1 MIPSPPRFPISGSR
15 LASFYGRLMYKSVLL
30 KLSGEALGSPG
41 DGRSISP
48 ASLTYIAKEI
58 SSGLKRGTRLA
69 IVIGGGNIWRGA
81 RDGHGKIDRVTSD
94 NMGMLATIINAMA
107 LQSALEHEGVSTR
120 VQTAIEISRLAEPFI
135 RRRAL
140 RHLEKER
147 VVIFAGGTG
156 NPYFTTDTAAALRAA
171 EINADVI
178 FKATQVDGVYTGDP
192 KKDAKAKLI
201 KDITYMSAINKG
213 LKFMDASALTLC
225 MENHIPILVFNLHT
239 AGNIRKA
246 LAGEKV
252 GTLIKQG

>member
-1 MIPSPPRFPISGSR
+1 
-15 LASFYGRLMYKSVLL
+15 
-30 KLSGEALGSPG
+30 
-41 DGRSISP
+41 
-48 ASLTYIAKEI
+48 
-58 SSGLKRGTRLA
+58 A

-94 NMGMLATIINAMA
+94 NMGMLATVINAMA

-140 RHLEKER
+140 RHLEKAR

-171 EINADVI
+171 EMNADVI
-178 FKATQVDGVYTGDP
+178 FKATQVDGVYDCDP
-192 KKDAKAKLI
+192 RKNARAKMI
-201 KDITYMSAINKG
+201 CDITYMSAISKG
-213 LKFMDASALTLC
+213 LRFMDASALTLC

-239 AGNIRKA
+239 PGNIRKA
-246 LAGEKV
+246 LSGEKI
-252 GTLIKQG
+252 GTLIKEAGETGGKIFSMVERQIGTLKCRKK

>member
-1 MIPSPPRFPISGSR
+1 
-15 LASFYGRLMYKSVLL
+15 MYKRVLL
-30 KLSGEALGSPG
+30 KLSGEAMGAAG

-48 ASLTYIAKEI
+48 ASLTYIAKETAKGIRKGI
-58 SSGLKRGTRLA
+58 SLA

-81 RDGHGKIDRVTSD
+81 RDGHGMIDRVTSD

-120 VQTAIEISRLAEPFI
+120 VQTSIEISRLAEPFI
-135 RRRAL
+135 RRRGM
-140 RHLEKER
+140 RHLEKGR

-178 FKATQVDGVYTGDP
+178 FKATQVDGVYTSDP
-192 KKDAKAKLI
+192 KKDPKAKMI
-201 KDITYMSAINKG
+201 KDITYMSAISQG

-225 MENHIPILVFNLHT
+225 MENNIPILVFNLHVP
-239 AGNIRKA
+239 GNIRKA
-246 LAGEKV
+246 LSGEKI
-252 GTLIKQG
+252 GTLIHHA

>member
-1 MIPSPPRFPISGSR
+1 
-15 LASFYGRLMYKSVLL
+15 MYKRVLL
-30 KLSGEALGSPG
+30 KLSGEALGTPG
-41 DGRSISP
+41 DCRSISSP
-48 ASLTYIAKEI
+48 SLTYIAKEI
-58 SSGLKRGTRLA
+58 ASGLKKGIHLS

-81 RDGHGKIDRVTSD
+81 RDGRMIDRVTSD

-120 VQTAIEISRLAEPFI
+120 VQTSIEISRLAEPFI

-140 RHLEKER
+140 RHLEKGR

-192 KKDAKAKLI
+192 KKDPKAKLI
-201 KDITYMSAINKG
+201 KDITYMEAISKG

-225 MENHIPILVFNLHT
+225 MENNIPILVFNLHT
-239 AGNIRKA
+239 PGNIRKA
-246 LAGEKV
+246 LAGQRT

>member
-1 MIPSPPRFPISGSR
+1 
-15 LASFYGRLMYKSVLL
+15 MYKRVLL
-30 KLSGEALGSPG
+30 KLSGEALGASR
-41 DGRSISP
+41 DSRSISP
-48 ASLTYIAKEI
+48 ESLTYIAKETARGL
-58 SSGLKRGTRLA
+58 SPLSGGKRHGTQLS

-81 RDGHGKIDRVTSD
+81 RDGHGMIDRVTSD

-120 VQTAIEISRLAEPFI
+120 VQTSIEISRLAEPFI
-135 RRRAL
+135 RRRAM
-140 RHLEKER
+140 RHLEKGR

-171 EINADVI
+171 EMNADVI

-192 KKDAKAKLI
+192 KTDAKAKLI
-201 KDITYMSAINKG
+201 KDITYMSAISKG

-225 MENHIPILVFNLHT
+225 MENNIPILVFNLHT
-239 AGNIRKA
+239 PGNIRRA

-252 GTLIKQG
+252 GTLIKQD

>member
-1 MIPSPPRFPISGSR
+1 
-15 LASFYGRLMYKSVLL
+15 MYKRVLL
-30 KLSGEALGSPG
+30 KLSGEALGTPG
-41 DGRSISP
+41 DSRSISSS
-48 ASLTYIAKEI
+48 SLTYIAKEI
-58 SSGLKRGTRLA
+58 ASGLKKTTHLA

-81 RDGHGKIDRVTSD
+81 RDGRMIDRVTSD

-107 LQSALEHEGVSTR
+107 LQSALEHEGVCTR
-120 VQTAIEISRLAEPFI
+120 VQTAIEISRVAEPFI

-140 RHLEKER
+140 RHLEKGR

-171 EINADVI
+171 EIGADVI

-192 KKDAKAKLI
+192 KKDSKAKLI

-225 MENHIPILVFNLHT
+225 MENNIPILVFNLHT
-239 AGNIRKA
+239 RGNIRKA
-246 LAGEKV
+246 LAGQKI
-252 GTLIKQG
+252 GTLIQQG

>member
-1 MIPSPPRFPISGSR
+1 
-15 LASFYGRLMYKSVLL
+15 MYKRVLL
-30 KLSGEALGSPG
+30 KLSGEALGASG
-41 DGRSISP
+41 DSRSISP

-58 SSGLKRGTRLA
+58 AKGRRKGTQLA
-69 IVIGGGNIWRGA
+69 IVVGGGNIWRGA
-81 RDGHGKIDRVTSD
+81 RDGHGMIDRVTSD

-135 RRRAL
+135 RRRAM
-140 RHLEKER
+140 RHLEKDR
-147 VVIFAGGTG
+147 VVIFAGGSG

-192 KKDAKAKLI
+192 KKDPGARLI
-201 KDITYMSAINKG
+201 KDITYMSAISKG

-225 MENHIPILVFNLHT
+225 MENHIPILVFNLHKT
-239 AGNIRKA
+239 GNIRKA
-246 LAGEKV
+246 MAGEKV
-252 GTLIKQG
+252 GTVIRQG

>member
-1 MIPSPPRFPISGSR
+1 
-15 LASFYGRLMYKSVLL
+15 MYKRVLL
-30 KLSGEALGSPG
+30 KLSGEALGTPG
-41 DGRSISP
+41 DCRSISSP
-48 ASLTYIAKEI
+48 SLTFIAKEI
-58 SSGLKRGTRLA
+58 ASGLKKNIHLS

-81 RDGHGKIDRVTSD
+81 RDGHGIDRVTSD

-107 LQSALEHEGVSTR
+107 LQSALEHEGVCTR
-120 VQTAIEISRLAEPFI
+120 VQTAIEISRVAEPFI

-140 RHLEKER
+140 RHLEKGR

-171 EINADVI
+171 EIGADVI

-192 KKDAKAKLI
+192 KKDSKAKLI

-225 MENHIPILVFNLHT
+225 MENNIPILVFNLHT
-239 AGNIRKA
+239 RGNIRKA
-246 LAGEKV
+246 LAGQKI
-252 GTLIKQG
+252 GTLIQQG

>member
-1 MIPSPPRFPISGSR
+1 
-15 LASFYGRLMYKSVLL
+15 MYKRVLL

-41 DGRSISP
+41 DSRSINP
-48 ASLTYIAKEI
+48 PSLTFIAKEI
-58 SSGLKRGTRLA
+58 AKGMRRGTTLSV
-69 IVIGGGNIWRGA
+69 VIGGGNIWRGA
-81 RDGHGKIDRVTSD
+81 RDGNGMIDRVTSD

-120 VQTAIEISRLAEPFI
+120 VQTAIQISQLAEPFI

-140 RHLEKER
+140 RHLEKAR

-171 EINADVI
+171 EMNADVI

-192 KKDAKAKLI
+192 KKDPSAKLI

-213 LKFMDASALTLC
+213 LKFMDAAALTLC
-225 MENHIPILVFNLHT
+225 LENHIPILVFNLHT
-239 AGNIRKA
+239 PGNIRKA
-246 LAGEKV
+246 LSGQKI
-252 GTLIKQG
+252 GTLIH

>member
-1 MIPSPPRFPISGSR
+1 
-15 LASFYGRLMYKSVLL
+15 MYKRVLL
-30 KLSGEALGSPG
+30 KLSGEALGTPG
-41 DGRSISP
+41 DSRSISP
-48 ASLTYIAKEI
+48 TSLTFIAKEI
-58 SSGLKRGTRLA
+58 ACGLNKATHLS

-81 RDGHGKIDRVTSD
+81 RDGRMIDRVTSD

-120 VQTAIEISRLAEPFI
+120 VQTAIEISRVAEPFI

-140 RHLEKER
+140 RHLEKGR

-171 EINADVI
+171 EISADVI

-192 KKDAKAKLI
+192 KKDPKAKLI

-239 AGNIRKA
+239 KGNIRKA
-246 LAGEKV
+246 LAGQKI

>member
-1 MIPSPPRFPISGSR
+1 
-15 LASFYGRLMYKSVLL
+15 MYKRVLL
-30 KLSGEALGSPG
+30 KLSGEALGTPG
-41 DGRSISP
+41 DCRSISSP
-48 ASLTYIAKEI
+48 SLTYIAKEI
-58 SSGLKRGTRLA
+58 ASGLKKGIHLS

-81 RDGHGKIDRVTSD
+81 RDGRMIDRVTSD

-120 VQTAIEISRLAEPFI
+120 VQTSIEISRLAEPFI

-140 RHLEKER
+140 RHLEKGR

-171 EINADVI
+171 EIDADVI

-192 KKDAKAKLI
+192 KKDPKARLI
-201 KDITYMSAINKG
+201 KDITYMEAISKG

-225 MENHIPILVFNLHT
+225 MENNIPILVFNLHT
-239 AGNIRKA
+239 PGNIRKA
-246 LAGEKV
+246 LAGQKT
-252 GTLIKQG
+252 GTLIKQA

>member
-1 MIPSPPRFPISGSR
+1 
-15 LASFYGRLMYKSVLL
+15 MYKSVLL

-48 ASLTYIAKEI
+48 SSLTYIAKEI
-58 SSGLKRGTRLA
+58 ASGLKRGTRLA

-140 RHLEKER
+140 RHLEKAR

-192 KKDAKAKLI
+192 KKDPRVKLI

-239 AGNIRKA
+239 PGNIRKA
-246 LAGEKV
+246 IAGEKV
-252 GTLIKQG
+252 GTLIKQA